1 LDCKK
6 PRHKGRGA
14 TEQEWDLSGECGDKP
29 AALTPSQDF
38 KTLYGA
44 NVVSLHGTVVR
55 ATEQAYASQRVALT
69 RRALRMRTHALMS
82 QPVQRKF
89 PELWLNGHQLAQN
102 TGQWHQ
108 PLSSWRRLLGRF
120 GGKADMAFCT
130 AHVRF

>member
-1 LDCKK
+1 M
-6 PRHKGRGA
+6 A

-89 PELWLNGHQLAQN
+89 PELWLNGHQSCADQRKTLAN
-102 TGQWHQ
+102 GISRHH
-108 PLSSWRRLLGRF
+108 PGVACLVA
-120 GGKADMAFCT
+120 GG
-130 AHVRF
+130 

>member
-1 LDCKK
+1 V
-6 PRHKGRGA
+6 A

-102 TGQWHQ
+102 TGQW
-108 PLSSWRRLLGRF
+108 PAIIILASLAWSL
-120 GGKADMAFCT
+120 GGKADTAFCT